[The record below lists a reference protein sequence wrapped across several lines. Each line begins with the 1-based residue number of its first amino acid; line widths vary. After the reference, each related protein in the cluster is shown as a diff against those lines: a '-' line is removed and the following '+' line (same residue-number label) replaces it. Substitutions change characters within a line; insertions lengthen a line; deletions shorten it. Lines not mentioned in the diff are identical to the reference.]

1 VSTTPSLSLPQ
12 LRMVWPLS
20 RPDGPDLRTLP
31 AGYDLRPYRQGDT
44 AAYVRLMQ
52 RSGFSNWNEAKAQGV
67 FDTMYPDA
75 LFFIVHDASGDLAC
89 TSAAQNKPDEYHPGG
104 GEMGWVATD
113 PDHRGKGLSY
123 ITVSLATRR
132 LLAEGHASVFLKTDD
147 FRLPA
152 IRVYLNLGFL
162 PFLYL
167 PDMHERWQAVCAALD
182 IDYAAHGAVTD
193 PAGREAAGRR
203 QQS

>member
-1 VSTTPSLSLPQ
+1 MTATPSQPPQ
-12 LRMVWPLS
+12 LHMVWPLDQ
-20 RPDGPDLRTLP
+20 PDGPLVRPIPDGYTLRT
-31 AGYDLRPYRQGDT
+31 YRQGDT

-52 RSGFSNWNEAKAQGV
+52 RSGFNNWDEAKAQGV

-75 LFFIVHDASGDLAC
+75 LFFIVHSASGVLAC
-89 TSAAQNKPDEYHPGG
+89 TAAAQNKPDKYHPGG

-147 FRLPA
+147 SRLPA

-167 PDMHERWQAVCAALD
+167 PDMNERWQAVCAALG
-182 IDYAAHGAVTD
+182 ISYATTATIT
-193 PAGREAAGRR
+193 PQAG
-203 QQS
+203 

>member
-1 VSTTPSLSLPQ
+1 VTTTLSPAPPQ
-12 LRMVWPLS
+12 LRMVWPHR
-20 RPDGPDLRTLP
+20 RPEGPALRAVP
-31 AGYDLRPYRQGDT
+31 AGYTVRAYRRGDT

-52 RSGFSNWNEAKAQGV
+52 RAGFSNWSEAKAQGV

-75 LFFIVHDASGDLAC
+75 LFFIVHDASSDLVC
-89 TSAAQNKPDEYHPGG
+89 TAAAQNKPDEYHPQG

-132 LLAEGHASVFLKTDD
+132 LLAEDRPSVFLKTDD

-152 IRVYLNLGFL
+152 IRVYVNLGFV

-167 PDMHERWQAVCAALD
+167 PEMEERWRAVAAALGL
-182 IDYAAHGAVTD
+182 DYASLSSVTD
-193 PAGREAAGRR
+193 PAGNNPAARSH
-203 QQS
+203 QP